1 MIDAHCTHRY
11 AQINRHDG
19 VRAQEEGKGLSAIV
33 PVALAMVR
41 EWVCWNGRSLE
52 LGLEP

>member
-1 MIDAHCTHRY
+1 MT
-11 AQINRHDG
+11 G
-19 VRAQEEGKGLSAIV
+19 VRVPEEGKGLSVIA
-33 PVALAMVR
+33 PVTLAMVR